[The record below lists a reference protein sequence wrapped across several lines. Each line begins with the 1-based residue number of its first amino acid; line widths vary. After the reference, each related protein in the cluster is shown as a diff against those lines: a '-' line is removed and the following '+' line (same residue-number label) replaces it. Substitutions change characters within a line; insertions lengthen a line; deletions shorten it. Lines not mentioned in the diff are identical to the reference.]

1 MKATL
6 KAPRNAARKKP
17 APAASTI
24 TREVLPNGLAVIA
37 ESMPHTHSIS
47 LGLWVR
53 SGSRSEPERLN
64 GIAHFI
70 EHMVFKGTSRRT
82 AEQIAKEMDS
92 VGGMLDAFTSKESV
106 CFNAKVLHEH
116 LPLAFDVISDLAL
129 RPLFA
134 EADIA
139 KERQVILEEIR
150 MEEDNPES
158 VAHELLTKNFWR
170 GHSLGAPILGTRVTA
185 RRFTRAALTDC
196 FRAWYAPK
204 NLLLTAAGR
213 IEMPQLLELARSA
226 FGALKPGER
235 APHSA
240 SAPTPHGL
248 LAARNKPT
256 LEQAHI
262 TIALPSNPLADPR
275 RYATSLL
282 NNILGG
288 GMSSRL
294 FQNIREQQGL
304 AYAVFS
310 ELTPYQ
316 DAGMLSIYAGTA
328 RQNVEKVLRLIAAE
342 LRRMKQELVS
352 EDELR
357 RAKDHFRGAMVL
369 SLESSGARMS
379 HLARQEM
386 YFGRFFTIEQLQ
398 ASIEAVTREQIQEIA
413 CEFFRPEKIAAA
425 VVGPLKGFHLRRDLL
440 AC

>member
-1 MKATL
+1 MSGIKQ
-6 KAPRNAARKKP
+6 
-17 APAASTI
+17 AASTI
-24 TREVLPNGLAVIA
+24 AREVLPNGLVVVA
-37 ESMPHTHSIS
+37 EPMPHVHSVS
-47 LGLWVR
+47 LGIWVR
-53 SGSRSEPERLN
+53 SGSRSEPERLG

-82 AEQIAKEMDS
+82 AEGIAREMDS
-92 VGGMLDAFTSKESV
+92 VGGMLDAFTSKETV

-134 EADIA
+134 EEDIV

-170 GHSLGAPILGTRVTA
+170 GNSLGAPILGTRSTA
-185 RRFTRAALTDC
+185 RRFTRAALVDC
-196 FRAWYAPK
+196 FASWYAPN
-204 NLLLTAAGR
+204 NLLLSAAGR
-213 IEMPQLLELARSA
+213 IEMPQLLELANGA
-226 FGALKPGER
+226 FGAVKLR
-235 APHSA
+235 ARVARSA
-240 SAPTPHGL
+240 PAPTPHGL

-262 TIALPSNPLADPR
+262 TIALPSNRLADPR

-294 FQNIREQQGL
+294 FQNIRERQGL

-310 ELTPYQ
+310 ELTPYA

-328 RQNVEKVLRLIAAE
+328 RQNVERVLRLISEE
-342 LRRMKQELVS
+342 LRRMKDELVG

-357 RAKDHFRGAMVL
+357 RAKDHFRGALVL

-386 YFGRFFTIEQLQ
+386 YFGRFFSIAELQ
-398 ASIEAVTREQIQEIA
+398 ASIEAVTREQIQQIA
-413 CEFFRPEKIAAA
+413 REFFHTDKMAAA
-425 VVGPLKGFHLRRDLL
+425 VVGPLAGFRLRRDLL

>member
-1 MKATL
+1 MKAI
-6 KAPRNAARKKP
+6 KQ
-17 APAASTI
+17 AASTI
-24 TREVLPNGLAVIA
+24 VRKVLPNGLVVIA
-37 ESMPHTHSIS
+37 EPMPHAHSVSI
-47 LGLWVR
+47 GLWVR
-53 SGSRSEPERLN
+53 SGSRSEPQRLN

-82 AEQIAKEMDS
+82 AEQIAREMDS

-134 EADIA
+134 EEDIV

-170 GHSLGAPILGTRVTA
+170 GHSLGAPILGTRATA
-185 RRFTRAALTDC
+185 RRFTRAALMDA
-196 FRAWYAPK
+196 FGSWYAPK

-213 IEMPQLLELARSA
+213 IEMSQLLDLAGKA
-226 FGALKPGER
+226 FGALKPGAR
-235 APHSA
+235 APRAA

-262 TIALPSNPLADPR
+262 TIALPSHPLADPR
-275 RYATSLL
+275 RYATSLM

-294 FQNIREQQGL
+294 FQNIRERQGL

-310 ELTPYQ
+310 ELTPYV

-328 RQNVEKVLRLIAAE
+328 RHNVERVLRLIAAE
-342 LRRMKQELVS
+342 LHRMKDQLVG

-357 RAKDHFRGAMVL
+357 RAKDHFRGALVL

-386 YFGRFFTIEQLQ
+386 YFGRFFTITELQ
-398 ASIEAVTREQIQEIA
+398 ASIEAVTREQIQQIA
-413 CEFFRPEKIAAA
+413 REFFRPEKIAAA

>member
-1 MKATL
+1 M
-6 KAPRNAARKKP
+6 KKP
-17 APAASTI
+17 TPPASAI
-24 TREVLPNGLAVIA
+24 AREVLPNGLAVVV
-37 ESMPHTHSIS
+37 ESMPHTHSVSI
-47 LGLWVR
+47 GLWVR

-134 EADIA
+134 EADIV

-170 GHSLGAPILGTRVTA
+170 GHSLGAPILGTRATA
-185 RRFTRAALTDC
+185 RRFTRAALMDS
-196 FRAWYAPK
+196 FSSWYAPK
-204 NLLLTAAGR
+204 NLLLTAAGH
-213 IEMPQLLELARSA
+213 IEMAQLLELANGA
-226 FGALKPGER
+226 FGALKPGKR

-262 TIALPSNPLADPR
+262 TVALPSHPLADPR

-310 ELTPYQ
+310 ELTPYA

-328 RQNVEKVLRLIAAE
+328 RQNVERVLRLIAAE
-342 LRRMKQELVS
+342 LRRIKEELVS
-352 EDELR
+352 EEELR
-357 RAKDHFRGAMVL
+357 RAKDHFRGGLVL

-398 ASIEAVTREQIQEIA
+398 ASIEAVTREQIQQIA
-413 CEFFRPEKIAAA
+413 REFFRPEKIAAA